1 VRNAYTVSNFMD
13 MWECDLLVV
22 QSLPKHVIH
31 RHILSV
37 IEVFSKYLHL
47 VRVKRKTGPS
57 ITSAIRSLFHDDD
70 SRRPV
75 TVRTGKCK
83 EFLNKYFQDMLR
95 YEGFQFQVCRNP
107 DVKCAVVER
116 VHRTIRDRLF
126 KYFTFSNSYRYID
139 VLPIFVK
146 AYNDTV
152 HRQLVWR
159 RRE

>member
-1 VRNAYTVSNFMD
+1 MRNAYNVSNLMD

-22 QSLPKHVIH
+22 QSLPKHNVIH

-57 ITSAIRSLFHDDD
+57 ITSAIRSLIHDDD

-83 EFLNKYFQDMLR
+83 EFLNKYYKDMLR
-95 YEGFQFQVCRNP
+95 HEGIQF
-107 DVKCAVVER
+107 
-116 VHRTIRDRLF
+116 
-126 KYFTFSNSYRYID
+126 
-139 VLPIFVK
+139 
-146 AYNDTV
+146 
-152 HRQLVWR
+152 
-159 RRE
+159 